1 MADAD
6 VKAIFD
12 RIPEAFNADAAQ
24 GVDAVFQFEITGDG
38 GGTWNVVIKDG
49 ACEVREGAHDD
60 PSVTMAMSTETWMG
74 IVNKELNGIQAFMSG
89 KLKVSG
95 DMMLA
100 QKYQSLFS
108 F

>member
-1 MADAD
+1 MAETD
-6 VKAIFD
+6 VREVFG
-12 RIPEAFNADAAQ
+12 RISEAFNPDAAK

-38 GGTWNVVIKDG
+38 GGIWNVVIKDG
-49 ACEVREGAHDD
+49 TCNFQEGAGAN
-60 PSVTMAMSTETWMG
+60 PTVTMTMSTETWLG
-74 IVNKELNGIQAFMSG
+74 LVNKEVNGIQAFMSG

-100 QKYQSLFS
+100 QRYQSLFS

>member
-1 MADAD
+1 MADTD
-6 VKAIFD
+6 VKGIFE

-24 GVDAVFQFEITGDG
+24 GVDAIFQFEITGDG
-38 GGTWNVVIKDG
+38 GGTWNVIIKDG
-49 ACEVREGAHDD
+49 ACEVQEGAHGD
-60 PSVTMAMSTETWMG
+60 PSVTMTMSTETWMG
-74 IVNKELNGIQAFMSG
+74 LVNKEVNGIQAFMSG
-89 KLKVSG
+89 KLKVGG

>member
-1 MADAD
+1 MADTD
-6 VKAIFD
+6 VKSIFD

-24 GVDAVFQFEITGDG
+24 GVDAVFQFEITGEG
-38 GGTWNVVIKDG
+38 GGTWNVIIKDG
-49 ACEVREGAHDD
+49 ACEVQEGPHDD

>member
-1 MADAD
+1 MADTD
-6 VKAIFD
+6 VKEIFN

-24 GVDAVFQFEITGDG
+24 GVDAIFQFEITGEG

-49 ACEVREGAHDD
+49 ACEVQEGAHDE
-60 PSVTMAMSTETWMG
+60 PSVTMTMSTETWMG
-74 IVNKELNGIQAFMSG
+74 LVNKEVNGIQAFMSG
-89 KLKVSG
+89 KLKVGG

-100 QKYQSLFS
+100 QKYQTLFS

>member
-1 MADAD
+1 MAETD
-6 VKAIFD
+6 VREIFAK
-12 RIPEAFNADAAQ
+12 IPEVFNADAAQ

-38 GGTWNVVIKDG
+38 GGAWHVIIKDG
-49 ACEVREGAHDD
+49 ACNVQEGTSDS
-60 PSVTMAMSTETWMG
+60 PSVTMTMSTDTWLG
-74 IVNKELNGIQAFMSG
+74 IVNRELNGIQAFMSG

>member
-1 MADAD
+1 MADTD
-6 VKAIFD
+6 VRAIID

-24 GVDAVFQFEITGDG
+24 GVDAVFQFEITGEG
-38 GGTWNVVIKDG
+38 GGTWNVAIKDG
-49 ACEVREGAHDD
+49 TCEVQEGAHEE

>member
-1 MADAD
+1 MAETD

-24 GVDAVFQFEITGDG
+24 GVDAVFQFEITGEG
-38 GGTWNVVIKDG
+38 GGSWNVTIRNGSCQVQ
-49 ACEVREGAHDD
+49 EGAHDD
-60 PSVTMAMSTETWMG
+60 PSVTMAMSAETWLE
-74 IVNKELNGIQAFMSG
+74 IVNRELNGIQAFMSG

>member
-1 MADAD
+1 MADTD
-6 VKAIFD
+6 VKSIFD

-24 GVDAVFQFEITGDG
+24 GVDAVFQFEITGEG
-38 GGTWNVVIKDG
+38 GGTWNVIIKDG
-49 ACEVREGAHDD
+49 SCEVQEGPHDD